1 MKHPGSFPRLAA
13 LAAVSLSC
21 VSQPSSDPGPR
32 GVMPPASESQAI
44 AAPPDRL
51 TPVLALPVQQTS
63 FTGLAS
69 APITA
74 AAMRYPKATIA
85 EGAAAPLS
93 LTASDGTGL
102 RLVSLDARAVIDGP
116 LAFTELTLR
125 FENPLDRVL
134 EGRFSITLPE
144 GAAISR
150 LAMRLDTGWQEA
162 EVVELQAARRAYE
175 DFLHRR
181 QDPALLEKAAGNE
194 FSARIF
200 PIPARGSKDIII
212 SYSQSLVGQS
222 ATYRLPLRG
231 LPAIDGLRVSA
242 LVGQRKGNALAY
254 QPVAMEQR
262 AFKPDRDFEVAVP
275 ADVHGLRHG
284 PFVAARLRPAIRT
297 ADQRIERMV
306 VLFDTSASRAP
317 GFAGSVA
324 QLGQIVAELTRTQGD
339 IDLIVAAFDQAV
351 TPIYEGKASG
361 FGRAQLDAVL
371 ARRPLGASDLH
382 GALTWASAHGGRV
395 VVATDAIPTLGPSEA
410 DALRA
415 TVHALRDKIQRID
428 VILSGG
434 IRDRVLAERLVRGT
448 LTHDGVVLDAEQ
460 PATELARRL
469 GQTTVSDVKIAI
481 PGATWL
487 WPHTLDGIQP
497 GDEVLVFAELGAP
510 KALAAGKPL
519 AVTLTGPVGE
529 NRTQTISV
537 ALAEVARPL
546 IERAAAQATI
556 EMLSA
561 QRDSLDVASPEAATR
576 REQLKNQII
585 AVSTKQ
591 RVLSDFTALLVLETE
606 ADYVRYGI
614 DRKALADILTV
625 GPKGIDVVHR
635 GAPVLLIARDAP
647 ATRPADPAR
656 NKGANGG
663 MPMGPG
669 GDMEAPADDADAEM
683 EKKTESADTGTRDGL
698 ADTAGAPAGAATG
711 GMALDEGRMGR
722 GGGGESDR
730 RRRRES
736 AAAPAVSTTPAPAA
750 EPPAAAPPPPR
761 PEPRPAMRP
770 MEQAPS
776 RTAMPDSELAAEE
789 NPFGQT
795 SEPSGT
801 PPLSGKLAEVMAL
814 LAAKKLEPAMTT
826 ALAWQSDEPG
836 DVMALIALGEALEA
850 AGRPAL
856 AARAYGSII
865 DLFPARADMRRFAGE
880 RLERLAEHGNA
891 IAADNYAKAVAQRP
905 DHLTGHRLLAYAL
918 VRQGKHAEAFDAAM
932 AGLAHQYP
940 EGRFEGG
947 TRILRE
953 DLGIIAAAWMRHQP
967 GARAT
972 VESRLRSAGATLATE
987 PSLRFVLTW
996 ETDANDVDFHIH
1008 DGKGGHAFYS
1018 QRQLASGGE
1027 LYADVTTGYGPECFA
1042 IPGGGRAFPYRLQI
1056 HYYSRG
1062 PMGYGMGKLE
1072 ILDHDGK
1079 GNLRFE
1085 QRPFVVMNDGAYVD
1099 LGTVGGGQTLAR

>member
-1 MKHPGSFPRLAA
+1 MKHSGSSPRLAA
-13 LAAVSLSC
+13 LAALCLSC
-21 VSQPSSDPGPR
+21 VSPPDTGPNTGPNTR
-32 GVMPPASESQAI
+32 GVSGTDPLVI

-51 TPVLALPVQQTS
+51 IPVTALPVQQTS
-63 FTGLAS
+63 FTGLSS

-85 EGAAAPLS
+85 EGPAAPLS

-116 LAFTELTLR
+116 LAFTELQLR

-134 EGRFSITLPE
+134 EGRFNITLPE

-200 PIPARGSKDIII
+200 PIPARASKDIII
-212 SYSQSLVGQS
+212 SYSQALVGDN

-231 LPAIDGLRVSA
+231 LPVIDGLRVSA
-242 LVGQRKGNALAY
+242 LVGQHKGKGLAY
-254 QPVAMEQR
+254 QPVVMEQR
-262 AFKPDRDFEVAVP
+262 AFQPDRDFEVAAP
-275 ADVHGLRHG
+275 ADVQGVRSGQL
-284 PFVAARLRPAIRT
+284 VAARVRPAIRT

-306 VLFDTSASRAP
+306 VLFDSSASRAP
-317 GFAGSVA
+317 GFSGAVA
-324 QLGQIVAELTRTQGD
+324 QLGEIVAELARTHGGE
-339 IDLIVAAFDQAV
+339 LGLTVAAFDQVV
-351 TPIYEGKASG
+351 TPLFEGKASE
-361 FGRAQLDAVL
+361 FGRAHLDAAL

-382 GALTWASAHGGRV
+382 GALTWAGGHGGRV
-395 VVATDAIPTLGPSEA
+395 VVLTDAIPTLGPSEA

-415 TVHALRDKIQRID
+415 TVHGMRQSIPRLD

-434 IRDRVLAERLVRGT
+434 IRDRALAERIVRGT
-448 LTHDGVVLDAEQ
+448 LASDGVVLDGAQ
-460 PATELARRL
+460 PAPELARRL
-469 GQTTVSDVKIAI
+469 SQTTVSNVKIDVA
-481 PGATWL
+481 GATWL
-487 WPHTLDGIQP
+487 WPNTLDGVQP
-497 GDEVLVFAELGAP
+497 GDEVLVFAELAAP

-519 AVTLTGPVGE
+519 TLTLTGPVGE
-529 NRTQTISV
+529 KGTQAVSV
-537 ALAEVARPL
+537 PLAEVARPL
-546 IERAAAQATI
+546 LERAAAQATI
-556 EMLSA
+556 EMLTA
-561 QRDSLDVASPEAATR
+561 ERDSLDTASPDAATR

-585 AVSTKQ
+585 AVSTRQ

-606 ADYVRYGI
+606 ADYVRHGI

-625 GPKGIDVVHR
+625 GPRGIEVAQR
-635 GAPVLLIARDAP
+635 GAPVLLMAQGAPAKKRAEADTRDAP
-647 ATRPADPAR
+647 RDMLAAD
-656 NKGANGG
+656 GAEQEEMAEGGAAEQKMDIGGVTGG
-663 MPMGPG
+663 MPG
-669 GDMEAPADDADAEM
+669 GDPAAV
-683 EKKTESADTGTRDGL
+683 
-698 ADTAGAPAGAATG
+698 
-711 GMALDEGRMGR
+711 ALDEGRMGR
-722 GGGGESDR
+722 GGGGSAERSR
-730 RRRRES
+730 RIMAEPEPAAES
-736 AAAPAVSTTPAPAA
+736 AAAPRASS
-750 EPPAAAPPPPR
+750 AAPPPP
-761 PEPRPAMRP
+761 PAPRPATRAEPVAPTGAAQPARRP
-770 MEQAPS
+770 AI
-776 RTAMPDSELAAEE
+776 ANELAAD
-789 NPFGQT
+789 
-795 SEPSGT
+795 SESRPPTEAPMQSGT

-814 LAAKKLEPAMTT
+814 LAAKRIEPAMTM
-826 ALAWQSDEPG
+826 ALAWQSEEPG
-836 DVMALIALGEALEA
+836 DVMAIIALGEALEA
-850 AGRPAL
+850 ASRPAL

-865 DLFPARADMRRFAGE
+865 DLFPGRADMRRFAGQ

-891 IAADNYAKAVAQRP
+891 MAADSYAKAVAQRP
-905 DHLTGHRLLAYAL
+905 DHLTSHRLLAYAL
-918 VRQGKHAEAFDAAM
+918 VRQRRYADAYDAAM

-940 EGRFEGG
+940 AGRFEGG

-953 DLGIIAAAWMRHQP
+953 DLGIIAATWMRHEP

-1099 LGTVGGGQTLAR
+1099 LGVVDGGQTLAR